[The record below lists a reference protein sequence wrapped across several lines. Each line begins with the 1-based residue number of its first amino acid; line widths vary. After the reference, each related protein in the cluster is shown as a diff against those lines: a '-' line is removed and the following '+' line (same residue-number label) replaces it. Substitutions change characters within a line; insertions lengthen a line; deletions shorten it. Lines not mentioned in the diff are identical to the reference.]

1 MPDLNEIETRLAQL
15 ETSLGDKIKYFIKQ
29 AMPADTEARI
39 AAVEDAN
46 AKLIAVLLAH
56 GIRLP

>member
-1 MPDLNEIETRLAQL
+1 M
-15 ETSLGDKIKYFIKQ
+15 GDKIKYFIKQ
-29 AMPADTEARI
+29 SDAEARI

-56 GIRLP
+56 GMRLP